1 MKTDSLQIKDY
12 INIGLFT
19 ALYFIT
25 MFMTGVVI
33 KLIPVLIIVMPA
45 IIGSVCGIIYM
56 LFVTKVKK
64 RGMILIMAIIL
75 GGLMSLI
82 SGIWLILITSL
93 ISGVTAEIVSGMG
106 KYKKSNYLIAGYSF
120 FNCWSLGAMLTIWIY
135 RDWFLRKMEAT
146 GGASYAEIIKRFTP
160 NWMIYFVILG
170 ALFGGLFGGIIGRKV
185 LHKHFIKEIGR
196 AHV

>member
-1 MKTDSLQIKDY
+1 
-12 INIGLFT
+12 
-19 ALYFIT
+19 

-120 FNCWSLGAMLTIWIY
+120 FK
-135 RDWFLRKMEAT
+135 DRK
-146 GGASYAEIIKRFTP
+146 S
-160 NWMIYFVILG
+160 V
-170 ALFGGLFGGIIGRKV
+170 V
-185 LHKHFIKEIGR
+185 
-196 AHV
+196 